1 METSFSVVKAM
12 LGLITNL
19 PSQYLLVLMS
29 SIDHAPRRN
38 LEIHPRR
45 TRFMAR
51 LAFYRCREEVF
62 GSQNMGSVPILIGDS
77 KRTGQWPHGQVP
89 LLTLNKYIVGSFE
102 IPPTASFA
110 FDARIAFLS
119 MAGLPDKDP

>member
-12 LGLITNL
+12 LGLITNP

-29 SIDHAPRRN
+29 CIDHAPRRN
-38 LEIHPRR
+38 LEISRR

-77 KRTGQWPHGQVP
+77 KRTWPVATWTSSVINP
-89 LLTLNKYIVGSFE
+89 K
-102 IPPTASFA
+102 
-110 FDARIAFLS
+110 
-119 MAGLPDKDP
+119 